1 MPLTSYPFFFFQF
14 SFIRFIYAHGVV
26 SVILLVFDIKLRYC
40 TRRPEFFF
48 FPPFLFVYLSVFCEV
63 HFFFYYYYFWN

>member
-1 MPLTSYPFFFFQF
+1 MPLTSYPFFFQF

-26 SVILLVFDIKLRYC
+26 SVILLVFDVKLRYC

-48 FPPFLFVYLSVFCEV
+48 FPLLFIYLSVFCEV
-63 HFFFYYYYFWN
+63 HFFYYFWN